1 MGESKRR
8 VVFQHYHL
16 LLSRGAKKEK
26 KDARILLLFY
36 QRAIVICCLPE
47 DIDPIVPT
55 DLIVLIGPAAAVVGG
70 RIILLRHPLGRL
82 RVAHIRHRGVHIPRP
97 SQQESIILGKEKFGT
112 G

>member
-55 DLIVLIGPAAAVVGG
+55 DLIVLRGTHQGADCRTVAAQKSEADRAEGHLSHRRYPG
-70 RIILLRHPLGRL
+70 ADQ
-82 RVAHIRHRGVHIPRP
+82 AH
-97 SQQESIILGKEKFGT
+97 
-112 G
+112 